1 MNKSESI
8 KEIATALAKFQGEV
22 KNPNNTAVN
31 PFLKNKYAP
40 LNEILNVIRPIL
52 SKNGLSV
59 VQDSSVQDGKVV
71 VTTYLFH
78 ISGEWI
84 ESSPLTLTP
93 EKLTPQ
99 GIGSV
104 ITYGRRY
111 ALSALLGISSEDD
124 DDGNS
129 QEKQEA
135 KHGKKEETI
144 TKEEARQLYV
154 LAQKNDVIFKNA
166 LNKFGYKHS
175 TDVKKSDLSALCEYI
190 TSLVKSKKEE
200 QRDIIE
206 NEEDLPEFLK
216 PKEGEE

>member
-22 KNPNNTAVN
+22 KNPANTATN

-40 LNEILNVIRPIL
+40 LNEILNVVRPIL

-59 VQDSSVQDGKVV
+59 IQDAKVENGQV
-71 VTTYLFH
+71 IITTCIFH
-78 ISGEWI
+78 TSGEWI
-84 ESSPLTLTP
+84 ESSPLMITP
-93 EKLTPQ
+93 EKMTAQ
-99 GIGSV
+99 GIGSI

-129 QEKQEA
+129 QEKHVA
-135 KHGKKEETI
+135 KKEELI
-144 TKEEARQLYV
+144 TKEEANQLYA
-154 LAQKNDVIFKNA
+154 LALKDVAIFRKA
-166 LNKFGYKHS
+166 LDKFGYKHS
-175 TDVKKSDLSALCEYI
+175 KDIKKSDLSAICEYI
-190 TSLVKSKKEE
+190 AGLVKANKQE
-200 QRDIIE
+200 DAIID

-216 PKEGEE
+216 GDEQ

>member
-40 LNEILNVIRPIL
+40 LNEILNVVRPIL
-52 SKNGLSV
+52 SKNGLSI
-59 VQDSSVQDGKVV
+59 VQDSSVQDGKVII
-71 VTTYLFH
+71 TTYIFH
-78 ISGEWI
+78 TSGEWI

-99 GIGSV
+99 GVGSV

-129 QEKQEA
+129 QEKHTA
-135 KHGKKEETI
+135 KKEELI
-144 TKEEARQLYV
+144 TKEEASQLYS
-154 LAQKNDVIFKNA
+154 LALKDATIFRKA
-166 LNKFGYKHS
+166 LDKFGYKHS
-175 TDVKKSDLSALCEYI
+175 KDIKKSDLNAICEYI
-190 TSLVKSKKEE
+190 TELVKANKQDNK
-200 QRDIIE
+200 QTDAIIE

-216 PKEGEE
+216 DKE